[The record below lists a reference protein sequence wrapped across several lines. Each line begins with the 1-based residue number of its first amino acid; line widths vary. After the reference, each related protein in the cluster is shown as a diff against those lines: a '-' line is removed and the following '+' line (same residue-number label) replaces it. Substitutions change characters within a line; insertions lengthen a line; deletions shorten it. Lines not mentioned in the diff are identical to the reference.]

1 MSPSGRVAIT
11 RSPQHVYIAGAS
23 SPLLIL
29 SEKDGQGQ
37 VPAGSAEK
45 QKANRDELHI
55 PSYVSGLSV
64 FQSSSVVGSINTL
77 ALFFDGA
84 VLPTDA
90 RIKQGVDYAQSKD
103 IIEVR

>member
-37 VPAGSAEK
+37 VPAGSAESK
-45 QKANRDELHI
+45 RRIGMSSTCHPMLAGSPCSKAVL
-55 PSYVSGLSV
+55 
-64 FQSSSVVGSINTL
+64 FVGSINTL
-77 ALFFDGA
+77 TLCFDGA

-90 RIKQGVDYAQSKD
+90 RIKQGVDSCP
-103 IIEVR
+103 E